1 MGKAA
6 TRVVGKRHDRHP
18 DGVSRERVR
27 DVGKLDWAS
36 VASRF
41 NVISARDLLAMDR
54 MRRYQDI
61 RDEVCWLGASEPP
74 LTLLFISHRW
84 ETLAHPDPAGRQHRA
99 IQELLRRVC
108 TCAEAMLVPRGER
121 LRLVPSLE
129 QEGWLQAE
137 EILRRALGFGPFSD
151 SEACVGGEEA
161 RKILEDRF
169 AVRMADQGA
178 FREWLAGMVGVWV
191 DYTCMPQQPL
201 ARDEDAE
208 FRQTL
213 RDLDALV
220 ASSTVVALRHADDD
234 YTVRGWCA
242 AEFFLGSARSFSR
255 GLFVDIGRLANA
267 EPVAIPRS
275 PRTGPDALAAK
286 VMTESY
292 TNDLA
297 AWREAVD
304 QWSTF
309 EGPLIREYPPDPWGR
324 YRDLQGSAFSASNE
338 DPNPFRRV
346 LDAITKLETSLVEN
360 WLMSERD
367 RTFDL
372 GKEVDHFMRQEGL
385 HCAKDWDMSY
395 LGFIVSCHGW
405 IDAFKPLLRES
416 LRRYVE
422 TVDASRRDK
431 VGTVPALC
439 VGLKPAGESV
449 RALLSSVRPASAATW
464 CSRLRSAGRGGS
476 GHEASVVAQVR
487 AAIEQN
493 PLVFLFPD
501 R

>member
-1 MGKAA
+1 
-6 TRVVGKRHDRHP
+6 
-18 DGVSRERVR
+18 
-27 DVGKLDWAS
+27 VGKLDWAS

-41 NVISARDLLAMDR
+41 HVISALDVLGMDR
-54 MRRYQDI
+54 MCRYQDVKDKV
-61 RDEVCWLGASEPP
+61 RWLGAGEPP

-84 ETLAHPDPAGRQHRA
+84 ETLAHPDPAGRQHKA
-99 IQELLRRVC
+99 IQDLLRCVC
-108 TCAEAMLVPRGER
+108 TCAEAMLVPKGER

-129 QEGWLQAE
+129 QEGYLQAE
-137 EILRRALGFGPFSD
+137 EIMRRALGFGPFSD
-151 SEACVGGEEA
+151 SQACVGGNEA

-169 AVRMADQGA
+169 AVRMANEGT
-178 FREWLAGMVGVWV
+178 FREWLAGMIGVWV

-201 ARDEDAE
+201 ARGEEAE

-220 ASSTVVALRHADDD
+220 ESSTVVALRHADDD

-242 AEFFLGSARSFSR
+242 SEFFLGSARSFSR
-255 GLFVDIGRLANA
+255 GLFVDTGKLAHA
-267 EPVAIPRS
+267 EPVAVPGPPRPS
-275 PRTGPDALAAK
+275 PDAFAVK
-286 VMTESY
+286 VMMESY

-297 AWREAVD
+297 GWREALGW
-304 QWSTF
+304 WSLP
-309 EGPLIREYPPDPWGR
+309 EGPLTREHLPDLWGR

-405 IDAFKPLLRES
+405 IDAFKPLLREG

-422 TVDASRRDK
+422 TVDAPRRDK
-431 VGTVPALC
+431 VGTAPALC
-439 VGLKPAGESV
+439 VELKPADETV